1 MNKAIESLK
10 SFIVKSKR
18 VWMIMRKPTRKEIEM
33 TSKISA
39 LGILVLGL
47 FGFLVSIII
56 SYFV

>member
-1 MNKAIESLK
+1 MNKTIESLK
-10 SFIVKSKR
+10 SFIIKSKR

-39 LGILVLGL
+39 LGILVLGV
-47 FGFLVSIII
+47 FGFLVAIII

>member
-1 MNKAIESLK
+1 MNKIIESLK
-10 SFIVKSKR
+10 SFALKSKR

-47 FGFLVSIII
+47 FGFLIAIII